1 MSRRSLRI
9 IDCLLFWSVIC
20 CLLVVPQLIDN
31 YWSDKPKV
39 QSVST
44 SYAAT
49 LPLRVVSPVSEVCL
63 VPHSVPLVAAKSRTA
78 TIC

>member
-1 MSRRSLRI
+1 MSNRSLRI
-9 IDCLLFWSVIC
+9 IDCLLFWSVIF

-31 YWSDKPKV
+31 YWSIESEV

-44 SYAAT
+44 SSATT
-49 LPLRVVSPVSEVCL
+49 LPLRVTRPVSEVCL
-63 VPHSVPLVAAKSRTA
+63 VPQMMPLVAAKSRTA